1 MQPPFSLPCVGRGLG
16 LLMVGTMLWLTP
28 AHAQSTTPT
37 VQQQQP
43 TVQQQQPTVQQQQP
57 TVQQQQPTV
66 QQQQPTVQQPVSTD
80 VIITI
85 PVGVD
90 AVIHESVLS
99 DGTPYAVVVSH
110 AGVATVVSPQTVPL
124 ATVAPVQQ
132 QSGTNPSR

>member
-28 AHAQSTTPT
+28 AHAQSTT
-37 VQQQQP
+37 
-43 TVQQQQPTVQQQQP
+43 P

>member
-1 MQPPFSLPCVGRGLG
+1 MQPPFSIPCVGRGLG

-28 AHAQSTTPT
+28 AHAQSTTATVPQPVAAQQPPT
-37 VQQQQP
+37 VQQP
-43 TVQQQQPTVQQQQP
+43 VAP
-57 TVQQQQPTV
+57 
-66 QQQQPTVQQPVSTD
+66 QQPVSTD
-80 VIITI
+80 VPITI

-99 DGTPYAVVVSH
+99 DGTPYAVIVSH

-132 QSGTNPSR
+132 QPVTTPSK